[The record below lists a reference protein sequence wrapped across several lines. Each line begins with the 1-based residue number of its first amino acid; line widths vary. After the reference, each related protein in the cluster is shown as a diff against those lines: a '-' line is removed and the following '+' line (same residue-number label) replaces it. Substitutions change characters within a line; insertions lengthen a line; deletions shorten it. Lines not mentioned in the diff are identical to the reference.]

1 MMSVHASFKNY
12 FFVCHS
18 PIGVM
23 VARLALKSQVP
34 WGPVPWVA
42 VLKAEVLLVGLNPSP
57 VREKLEAGV
66 FSP

>member
-1 MMSVHASFKNY
+1 MSVYAPFKNY
-12 FFVCHS
+12 LFVCHS
-18 PIGVM
+18 SMGVM

-42 VLKAEVLLVGLNPSP
+42 LLKAEVLPVGLNPSL
-57 VREKLEAGV
+57 VRKKLEAGV